1 MKLAHVPAQERTD
14 RAYLPRVLQTGDV
27 HQPAAVVVH
36 LNSTARANH
45 LVGSLS
51 HAARPRLGIG
61 IRLCLRRLV
70 QRNLLAT
77 VAQGLRHPEQFFQKL
92 VDASDISLVQELAV
106 GGKYFLHT

>member
-51 HAARPRLGIG
+51 HAAV
-61 IRLCLRRLV
+61 LV
-70 QRNLLAT
+70 S
-77 VAQGLRHPEQFFQKL
+77 
-92 VDASDISLVQELAV
+92 ASVSASVSGD
-106 GGKYFLHT
+106 